1 MRTNRWILA
10 ACAALPFAVA
20 ATAAADDAN
29 RATTLGYRG
38 VIVGGSV
45 HQTEPVSGDLSA
57 AGGQLTIDAPVA
69 RNLRAAGGHVEIGS
83 NAAIGGNVSVAGGKV
98 EIHAPVKGDVRV
110 AGGQV
115 LIDSS
120 IDGNVEAAAG
130 KLELGPNARI
140 GGKLSYRSGNEL
152 ERDPAAQ
159 VAGGVERLAG
169 RGAHHAANPFARGW
183 IWTLG
188 IVVLAVIL
196 AGAVPSAGQRVGAEM
211 RSHPWIALLAGLVA
225 LVCIPTAAVLLMI
238 TIVGIPLGV
247 LAILLYGALLMVGY
261 VLTAVTLGDLALAR
275 ARPADTARTGWR
287 MGAAALAVLVLALLT
302 RVPFVGGFVLL
313 VAIVAGIGALFLA
326 IKPPAREAAA
336 AA

>member
-120 IDGNVEAAAG
+120 IDGNVE
-130 KLELGPNARI
+130 RI
-140 GGKLSYRSGNEL
+140 T
-152 ERDPAAQ
+152 
-159 VAGGVERLAG
+159 LASACECL
-169 RGAHHAANPFARGW
+169 RG
-183 IWTLG
+183 
-188 IVVLAVIL
+188 
-196 AGAVPSAGQRVGAEM
+196 
-211 RSHPWIALLAGLVA
+211 
-225 LVCIPTAAVLLMI
+225 
-238 TIVGIPLGV
+238 
-247 LAILLYGALLMVGY
+247 
-261 VLTAVTLGDLALAR
+261 R
-275 ARPADTARTGWR
+275 ARTVLRGCRSKPGSH
-287 MGAAALAVLVLALLT
+287 AVLVVA
-302 RVPFVGGFVLL
+302 RASVGWH
-313 VAIVAGIGALFLA
+313 
-326 IKPPAREAAA
+326 
-336 AA
+336 